1 MITSRAG
8 GLPEVVVTHW
18 VHPEVVD
25 YLSEFCTARVPT
37 EGEQI
42 WPRDEVLAR
51 AGSAD
56 ALITCMADHVDEDFL
71 ARCPRLRVISATL
84 KGYDNV
90 DVDACSRRGVWL
102 TSLPDLLTAPTA
114 ELAIGLTIGVLRHVS
129 QGDRQV
135 RSGGFAGWRPALYG
149 SSLYRARVG
158 IVGMGELGKAVARR
172 INPFQP
178 ARLLYADPLRLPAAE
193 EAELGAR
200 HTELSALLAT
210 SDVIVLLAPL
220 TGDTR
225 HLIDD
230 RALRRLRPG
239 TYLVNIGRGS
249 VVDEKAVVAALDDGR
264 LAGYASDVFE
274 MEDWALPGRPPDVP
288 TALRQHPSTLFT
300 PHLGSAVDTV
310 RREMSLAAAR
320 QVRQVLDDEAP
331 DHPVNHGFEHWIPV
345 SP

>member
-1 MITSRAG
+1 VITSRTG
-8 GLPEVVVTHW
+8 RLPEVVVTHW

-90 DVDACSRRGVWL
+90 DVDACIRRGVWL
-102 TSLPDLLTAPTA
+102 ANLPDMLTAPTA

-129 QGDRQV
+129 QGDQQV
-135 RSGGFAGWRPALYG
+135 RSGRFAGWRPALYG
-149 SSLYRARVG
+149 SSLYRAHVG
-158 IVGMGELGKAVARR
+158 LVGMGELGKAVARR

-178 ARLLYADPLRLPAAE
+178 AQLRYADPVRLQAAE

-200 HTELSALLAT
+200 HTELAALLGA

-220 TGDTR
+220 TRDTR

-230 RALRRLRPG
+230 QALRRLRPG
-239 TYLVNIGRGS
+239 TYLVNIG
-249 VVDEKAVVAALDDGR
+249 
-264 LAGYASDVFE
+264 
-274 MEDWALPGRPPDVP
+274 
-288 TALRQHPSTLFT
+288 Q
-300 PHLGSAVDTV
+300 
-310 RREMSLAAAR
+310 
-320 QVRQVLDDEAP
+320 
-331 DHPVNHGFEHWIPV
+331 PV
-345 SP
+345 STRA